1 MNGGGGQTRAPYLP
15 ELVGSH
21 ATGKHFCLPG
31 LEQGA
36 GLVGGWAGEK
46 KRESIRL
53 FFPTCLS
60 SSPLDFSAPSSAGRI
75 VSNVLHSS
83 GQQETRGW
91 WWSGKC
97 FQIRNFSVSAG
108 GHPSLKLAVLLRA
121 KLSSSH
127 HELTRGEKSR
137 SWSSDFECNPHPPSK
152 LFTGHFFFLPIQ
164 NENNYAESQ
173 GSNRLLLQWWDNVVN
188 VWVFPACPLH
198 PTAGELSGLAFPSAI
213 LQEGR

>member
-1 MNGGGGQTRAPYLP
+1 MAR
-15 ELVGSH
+15 
-21 ATGKHFCLPG
+21 PG
-31 LEQGA
+31 LRTCQSWWGHMQLANTSVYWAWSRVQGW
-36 GLVGGWAGEK
+36 LGGWAGEK

-60 SSPLDFSAPSSAGRI
+60 SSPLDFSAPTLAGRI

-97 FQIRNFSVSAG
+97 FQIWSFSISAG
-108 GHPSLKLAVLLRA
+108 GHPSLKLAFLLRP
-121 KLSSSH
+121 KLSSFH
-127 HELTRGEKSR
+127 HELTRGKKSR
-137 SWSSDFECNPHPPSK
+137 SWSSDFECNPHPHLQIVYRALFSPSN
-152 LFTGHFFFLPIQ
+152 Q

-188 VWVFPACPLH
+188 VWVFPACPLR
-198 PTAGELSGLAFPSAI
+198 PTAGELSGLALCYCFPSPI